1 MRGGL
6 LVNLQQQMRHLTWP
20 WVSGHHPRA
29 AQEARA
35 SYEPRFLG
43 LQASLLRAQRRLP
56 EASRLLDR
64 ALEAD
69 TSRAEWPYLLIAKA
83 KVLGEIGDLEGGI
96 TTLQHALPLLDAAGE
111 PRLGY
116 NVLHNLA
123 DSLSLTDRFEEA
135 AALLPEVKALAR
147 DNAGDLDRLRLA
159 WVEGRIAAGLGDV
172 ERGVSLLDRVRR
184 SFAERGIGYDTALVS
199 LELATLYLREGRT
212 AEVKALAR
220 HMVPIFKAN
229 DIHRE
234 ALAALGL
241 FRQAAE
247 QERATA
253 ELAAQVATYLRK
265 ARHDPALRFERG

>member
-1 MRGGL
+1 M
-6 LVNLQQQMRHLTWP
+6 
-20 WVSGHHPRA
+20 
-29 AQEARA
+29 
-35 SYEPRFLG
+35 
-43 LQASLLRAQRRLP
+43 
-56 EASRLLDR
+56 
-64 ALEAD
+64 
-69 TSRAEWPYLLIAKA
+69 
-83 KVLGEIGDLEGGI
+83 LGEIGDLEGGI

-184 SFAERGIGYDTALVS
+184 SFAQRGIGYDTALVS